1 MADAVTTS
9 PLDEQSEKLFTLMDA
24 DGDGQL
30 TETEGHIVA
39 DAFGCN
45 PATFWSLLEKYDADL
60 DGTISRTE
68 FAAALQGRVLQA
80 FFPRHAKKD
89 FGAVI
94 AAAIEALKAALRVH
108 ITSPVGGSVAAR
120 RLRRRLLRRRFR
132 WVCRRSVG
140 FV

>member
-1 MADAVTTS
+1 MADAATTS

-94 AAAIEALKAALRVH
+94 AAAIEALESGSAGAHHEPGRWQRGGEEAEEAPAEEEV
-108 ITSPVGGSVAAR
+108 PVGLPA
-120 RLRRRLLRRRFR
+120 
-132 WVCRRSVG
+132 
-140 FV
+140 